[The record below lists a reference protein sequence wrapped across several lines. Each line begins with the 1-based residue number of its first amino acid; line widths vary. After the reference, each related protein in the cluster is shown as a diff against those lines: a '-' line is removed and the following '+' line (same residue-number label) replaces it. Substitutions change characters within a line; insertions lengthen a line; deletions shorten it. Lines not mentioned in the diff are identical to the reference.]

1 MHRSLPLGLVTAGTD
16 PRGLPA
22 SGTGGSLLSTRP
34 YTAHRNVALFMG
46 SDAQNLQ
53 RPGAQD
59 GGGCPHPLRQV
70 LGVPQAPGLAK
81 CPPGVL
87 ETEICSTGCDH
98 TPQPAAPEEQ
108 GAPPHLT
115 QTGSSEAQ
123 LKVEMRSLPLGA
135 GWNPGRSQLSLDC
148 ARVQLGRVHSHHP
161 AKTQLPPKARLPC
174 SRAPIPE
181 DTA

>member
-34 YTAHRNVALFMG
+34 YTTHRNVALFMG

-53 RPGAQD
+53 GPGARD
-59 GGGCPHPLRQV
+59 GGGCPHPLPQV
-70 LGVPQAPGLAK
+70 LGVPQVPGLAK
-81 CPPGVL
+81 CSPG
-87 ETEICSTGCDH
+87 CWRQRYA
-98 TPQPAAPEEQ
+98 PQAVITRLNLQPEEQ
-108 GAPPHLT
+108 GAPPRPT

-161 AKTQLPPKARLPC
+161 AKTQLPPKACLPC
-174 SRAPIPE
+174 SRAPTPE